1 MTRSTSVRT
10 SKVSMD
16 EDLRP
21 LTDLE
26 SERSST
32 SAVKLFLS
40 SKNKKPLE
48 REAAVQ
54 WFLHWPGRSSISTS
68 PNAKVPFSLS
78 YWLSPEPVIITSKLA
93 ISQC

>member
-54 WFLHWPGRSSISTS
+54 
-68 PNAKVPFSLS
+68 
-78 YWLSPEPVIITSKLA
+78 
-93 ISQC
+93 

>member
-26 SERSST
+26 SEHCST
-32 SAVKLFLS
+32 SEVKLSRS
-40 SKNKKPLE
+40 SKNKMPSE

-54 WFLHWPGRSSISTS
+54 
-68 PNAKVPFSLS
+68 
-78 YWLSPEPVIITSKLA
+78 
-93 ISQC
+93 